1 MYTMKEVCQ
10 IVGWSYETLKYYC
23 KEGLIPNVKRDKNN
37 YRVFDENNIE
47 WIKGLQCL
55 KKCGMSLKD
64 MRMYLD
70 YCMQGPVYIPERVDM
85 LNETKDMRDRILFE
99 KIPSSQKWLPVIVN
113 AMRDGKVIEM
123 TYQSFWRDEP
133 NTYTAKPYCL
143 KLFKQRWLYQTR
155 KVDTKIFLVNT
166 YLPK

>member
-47 WIKGLQCL
+47 WINGLQCL

-70 YCMQGPVYIPERVDM
+70 YCMQGPVSIPERVDM
-85 LNETKDMRDRILFE
+85 LNETKEDLERRLSEIQESLDYIEQKKELYRDMQE
-99 KIPSSQKWLPVIVN
+99 
-113 AMRDGKVIEM
+113 GK
-123 TYQSFWRDEP
+123 
-133 NTYTAKPYCL
+133 KPYVS
-143 KLFKQRWLYQTR
+143 Y
-155 KVDTKIFLVNT
+155 VYHVEN
-166 YLPK
+166 

>member
-55 KKCGMSLKD
+55 KKCVMSLKD

-70 YCMQGPVYIPERVDM
+70 YCMQGPVSIPERVNM
-85 LNETKDMRDRILFE
+85 LNETKEDLERRLSEIQESLDYIEQKKELYRDMQEGR
-99 KIPSSQKWLPVIVN
+99 
-113 AMRDGKVIEM
+113 
-123 TYQSFWRDEP
+123 
-133 NTYTAKPYCL
+133 KPYVS
-143 KLFKQRWLYQTR
+143 Y
-155 KVDTKIFLVNT
+155 VYHVEN
-166 YLPK
+166 

>member
-55 KKCGMSLKD
+55 KKCGMILKD

-70 YCMQGPVYIPERVDM
+70 YCMQGPVSIPERVDM
-85 LNETKDMRDRILFE
+85 LNETKEDLERRLAEIQESLDYIEQKKELYRDMQEGR
-99 KIPSSQKWLPVIVN
+99 
-113 AMRDGKVIEM
+113 
-123 TYQSFWRDEP
+123 
-133 NTYTAKPYCL
+133 KPYVSNV
-143 KLFKQRWLYQTR
+143 YH
-155 KVDTKIFLVNT
+155 VEN
-166 YLPK
+166 

>member
-1 MYTMKEVCQ
+1 MHGDIVSNVRENLHYLDVSMFNHILSGSNFMYTMKEVCQ
-10 IVGWSYETLKYYC
+10 IIGWSYETLKYYC

-70 YCMQGPVYIPERVDM
+70 YCMQGPVSIPERVDM
-85 LNETKDMRDRILFE
+85 LNETKEDLERRLSEIQESLDYIEQKKELYRDMQE
-99 KIPSSQKWLPVIVN
+99 
-113 AMRDGKVIEM
+113 GK
-123 TYQSFWRDEP
+123 
-133 NTYTAKPYCL
+133 KPYVS
-143 KLFKQRWLYQTR
+143 Y
-155 KVDTKIFLVNT
+155 VYHVEN
-166 YLPK
+166 

>member
-47 WIKGLQCL
+47 WIKCLQCL

-64 MRMYLD
+64 MRQYLD
-70 YCMQGPVYIPERVDM
+70 YCMQGPVSIPERVDM
-85 LNETKDMRDRILFE
+85 LNETKEDLERRLSEIQESLDYIEQKKELYRDMQE
-99 KIPSSQKWLPVIVN
+99 
-113 AMRDGKVIEM
+113 GK
-123 TYQSFWRDEP
+123 
-133 NTYTAKPYCL
+133 KPYVS
-143 KLFKQRWLYQTR
+143 Y
-155 KVDTKIFLVNT
+155 VYHVEN
-166 YLPK
+166 

>member
-1 MYTMKEVCQ
+1 MYTMKDVCNQ
-10 IVGWSYETLKYYC
+10 TDMSYETLKYYC

-70 YCMQGPVYIPERVDM
+70 YCMQGKVNKPERVDM
-85 LNETKDMRDRILFE
+85 LNETKEDLERRLSEIQESLD
-99 KIPSSQKWLPVIVN
+99 
-113 AMRDGKVIEM
+113 
-123 TYQSFWRDEP
+123 
-133 NTYTAKPYCL
+133 
-143 KLFKQRWLYQTR
+143 
-155 KVDTKIFLVNT
+155 
-166 YLPK
+166 

>member
-55 KKCGMSLKD
+55 KKCEMSLKD
-64 MRMYLD
+64 MRIYLD
-70 YCMQGPVYIPERVDM
+70 YCMQGPVSIPERVDM
-85 LNETKDMRDRILFE
+85 LNETKEDLERRLAEIQESLDYIEQKKELYRDMQEGR
-99 KIPSSQKWLPVIVN
+99 
-113 AMRDGKVIEM
+113 
-123 TYQSFWRDEP
+123 
-133 NTYTAKPYCL
+133 KPYVS
-143 KLFKQRWLYQTR
+143 Y
-155 KVDTKIFLVNT
+155 VYHVEN
-166 YLPK
+166 

>member
-37 YRVFDENNIE
+37 YRVFDEKKIE
-47 WIKGLQCL
+47 QIIGLQCL

-70 YCMQGPVYIPERVDM
+70 YCMQGPVSIPERVDM
-85 LNETKDMRDRILFE
+85 LNETKEDLERRLAEIQESLDYIEQKKELYRDMQEGR
-99 KIPSSQKWLPVIVN
+99 
-113 AMRDGKVIEM
+113 
-123 TYQSFWRDEP
+123 
-133 NTYTAKPYCL
+133 KPYVSNVYHVENQVIL
-143 KLFKQRWLYQTR
+143 
-155 KVDTKIFLVNT
+155 
-166 YLPK
+166 

>member
-47 WIKGLQCL
+47 CIKGLQCL

-70 YCMQGPVYIPERVDM
+70 YCMQGPVSIPERVDM
-85 LNETKDMRDRILFE
+85 LNETKEDLERRLAEIQESLDYIEQKKELYRDMQE
-99 KIPSSQKWLPVIVN
+99 
-113 AMRDGKVIEM
+113 GK
-123 TYQSFWRDEP
+123 
-133 NTYTAKPYCL
+133 KPYVS
-143 KLFKQRWLYQTR
+143 Y
-155 KVDTKIFLVNT
+155 VYHVEN
-166 YLPK
+166 

>member
-70 YCMQGPVYIPERVDM
+70 YCMQGPVSIPERVNM
-85 LNETKDMRDRILFE
+85 LNETKEDY
-99 KIPSSQKWLPVIVN
+99 QKYKNL
-113 AMRDGKVIEM
+113 
-123 TYQSFWRDEP
+123 
-133 NTYTAKPYCL
+133 
-143 KLFKQRWLYQTR
+143 
-155 KVDTKIFLVNT
+155 
-166 YLPK
+166 

>member
-70 YCMQGPVYIPERVDM
+70 YCMQGPGSIPERVNM
-85 LNETKDMRDRILFE
+85 KMVAENYACAYREVIEILKYTNQDDVN
-99 KIPSSQKWLPVIVN
+99 KIPSEKLLLWLDN
-113 AMRDGKVIEM
+113 MKEDYKK
-123 TYQSFWRDEP
+123 YK
-133 NTYTAKPYCL
+133 NL
-143 KLFKQRWLYQTR
+143 
-155 KVDTKIFLVNT
+155 
-166 YLPK
+166 

>member
-23 KEGLIPNVKRDKNN
+23 KEGLIPNVKRAKNN

-47 WIKGLQCL
+47 WIQGLQCL

-70 YCMQGPVYIPERVDM
+70 YCMQGPVSIPERVDM
-85 LNETKDMRDRILFE
+85 LNETKEDLERRLAEIQESLDYIEQKKELYRDMQE
-99 KIPSSQKWLPVIVN
+99 
-113 AMRDGKVIEM
+113 GK
-123 TYQSFWRDEP
+123 
-133 NTYTAKPYCL
+133 KPYVS
-143 KLFKQRWLYQTR
+143 Y
-155 KVDTKIFLVNT
+155 VYHVEN
-166 YLPK
+166 

>member
-47 WIKGLQCL
+47 CIKGLQCL

-70 YCMQGPVYIPERVDM
+70 YCMQGPVSIPERVDM
-85 LNETKDMRDRILFE
+85 LNETKEDLERRLSEIQESLDYIEQKKELYRDMQE
-99 KIPSSQKWLPVIVN
+99 
-113 AMRDGKVIEM
+113 GK
-123 TYQSFWRDEP
+123 
-133 NTYTAKPYCL
+133 KPYVS
-143 KLFKQRWLYQTR
+143 Y
-155 KVDTKIFLVNT
+155 VYHVEN
-166 YLPK
+166 